1 VYSRFPP
8 DAAAGQRE
16 LAVDALAAAG
26 HDVVWIRTASPGLA
40 DPDVLARA
48 VAEDR
53 VLVTFDKD
61 FGELAYH
68 YGLPASCGV
77 ILFRLSLADPASAAT
92 LIVRTRASR
101 ADWAGHFSVVN
112 DRRIRM
118 RPLPPAAGP

>member
-1 VYSRFPP
+1 VRLLANEYCPR
-8 DAAAGQRE
+8 

-61 FGELAYH
+61 FGHLAFH
-68 YGLPASCGV
+68 SGLPATCGV
-77 ILFRLSLADPASAAT
+77 ILLRLSLVDPVAASA
-92 LIVRTRASR
+92 LIVKALASR
-101 ADWAGHFSVVN
+101 TDWIGHFSVVN
-112 DRRIRM
+112 ERRIRM
-118 RPLPPAAGP
+118 RPLPAQGVP